1 MTVDIQNKAAT
12 DEIHEVSRLYRDY
25 LNPDLARLIKFSG
38 LGTIEERASGSL
50 VYDYKGRDY
59 LDFSGGYGVFSLGHS
74 HPRVVAAVQEQLEAM
89 ALSPRVFLNR
99 QQARLA
105 ERLAQLSPGKLQYS
119 FFCNSGT
126 EGVEGALKLA
136 RAATGRSHFVSAT
149 NSYHGKTMGSLSV
162 SGRDNYKAPF
172 EPLVPGTRQ
181 VPWGDLEALDLA
193 LDQDVAAVILEP
205 VQGEGGIHLP
215 PDGYLQ
221 GAADRARRHGALFI
235 ADEVQSGLGRTGR
248 LFAVEHWGVEPDIM
262 VLAKAL
268 GGGVMPI
275 GAYLAT
281 PEVAAAYRGKPL
293 LHTSTFGGN
302 PLACAAALA
311 TLEVLVEEQLSQR
324 AAEAGQAIMAS
335 LTRLQK
341 EFPNLIKEVRGLG
354 LMIGLELLEDRF
366 GGSIISEMAKRRV
379 VAVYTLNQPRV
390 IRFEPPLNVEHGEI
404 DRAMQALQEAMVETA
419 RRMGG

>member
-74 HPRVVAAVQEQLEAM
+74 HPKVVAAVKDQLEAM

-105 ERLAQLSPGKLQYS
+105 ERLAKLSPGKLQYS

-136 RAATGRSHFVSAT
+136 RAATGRSHFISAH
-149 NSYHGKTMGSLSV
+149 NAYHGKTMGSLSV
-162 SGRDNYKAPF
+162 SGRDKYKAPF
-172 EPLVPGTRQ
+172 QPLVPGTKQ
-181 VPWGDLEALDLA
+181 VPYGDLGALEAALD
-193 LDQDVAAVILEP
+193 DQVAAVILEP
-205 VQGEGGIHLP
+205 IQGEGGIYLP
-215 PDGYLQ
+215 PDDYLK
-221 GAADRARRHGALFI
+221 GAAELAHRHGALFI
-235 ADEVQSGLGRTGR
+235 ADEVQTGLGRTGKM
-248 LFAVEHWGVEPDIM
+248 FAVEHWGVEPDIM

-281 PEVAAAYRGKPL
+281 PEVFAAYRGQPL
-293 LHTSTFGGN
+293 LHTSTFGGS

-311 TLEVLVEEQLSQR
+311 TLEVLVEERLCER
-324 AAEAGQAIMAS
+324 AAEAGRTILSA
-335 LTRLQK
+335 LHGLQE

-354 LMIGLELLEDRF
+354 LMIGLELREDKF

-404 DRAMQALQEAMVETA
+404 DRAMQSLQQAVVETA